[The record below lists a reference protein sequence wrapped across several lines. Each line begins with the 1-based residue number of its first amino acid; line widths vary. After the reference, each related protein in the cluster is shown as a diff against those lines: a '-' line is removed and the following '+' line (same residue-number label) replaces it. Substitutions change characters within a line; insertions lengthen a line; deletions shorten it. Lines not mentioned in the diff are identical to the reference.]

1 MSNKVG
7 GISNIRATDGGNI
20 ASFRS
25 NDSKIGQY
33 IDVNSER
40 AVINYMENGEW
51 KTGFVIATKS
61 DLNNAQQNIAQLNS
75 HFLYNNMIG
84 QNQSENF
91 SLDILSSYLL
101 IFSGISNSDIV
112 QNDTSVG
119 IVVTGNAGRISRI
132 VWLTAEP
139 SGVTISLDS
148 LNLSIT
154 VNSGRWI
161 VTSIMK
167 L

>member
-51 KTGFVIATKS
+51 KTGFVLASKS
-61 DLNNAQQNIAQLNS
+61 DL
-75 HFLYNNMIG
+75 F
-84 QNQSENF
+84 ENGWVVDPNTCTSSF
-91 SLDILSSYLL
+91 SLINGWGTVLSNVPNDAKNTLSSLQTFWENHANIGDLTKTRLQIL
-101 IFSGISNSDIV
+101 I
-112 QNDTSVG
+112 
-119 IVVTGNAGRISRI
+119 TGNNTMHTRRYINDKWSAWS
-132 VWLTAEP
+132 
-139 SGVTISLDS
+139 
-148 LNLSIT
+148 
-154 VNSGRWI
+154 
-161 VTSIMK
+161 
-167 L
+167 